1 MVSVL
6 PDLPA
11 VDRTFDYL
19 LSPQLARGAAIGSI
33 VRVPLAGRVVRGWIV
48 GWDVQPPAGVR
59 LSEIRK
65 LTGAGPSQEMIELC
79 RWAAWRWGSRHAIFL
94 RMASPDRVVGSIA
107 QRPGQER
114 PGPQRPGPERSGPE
128 RSGPADPLMSPRSV
142 LRLPPVDDGFEV
154 ALRATRHGDALIICP
169 SVRSA
174 TSMARRLRSAGVRT
188 ALHPDDWGRAA
199 AGGVTV
205 VGPRSAAF
213 APMPSLAAVVVVD
226 EHDEAL
232 QAEGSP
238 TWHAREVALE
248 RARRARVPAVMTS
261 AIPSLEA
268 LSRSPLQLV
277 DRRTERLGWPAM
289 IVIDRRD
296 EDLGRTG
303 LLSERLVPLLREP
316 GHVVCVLNTVGRARL
331 LACGSCGT
339 VERCERCDA
348 AVSQIE
354 PGRLRCR
361 RCGLERPEV
370 CQSCGSTTLRLL
382 RQGVSRVAEELSAL
396 VGEPVNE
403 ISHRTPF
410 DQPASRVVVG
420 TEAALH
426 RSDRADRVIF
436 LEFDQ
441 ELLAPRYRASEQA
454 LGLLA
459 RAGRLVGG
467 RRGSVVVQT
476 RHPDHPVLRAAA
488 TGDPGPVTEAEDLL
502 RRELDLPP
510 AATLAV
516 IGGPAGPGFLEAL
529 VLPDGCV
536 RLEMATQSVVTTH
549 DRPALLDALAATPR
563 PPGRLRLQIDPLR
576 IPQPSP
582 PG

>member
-1 MVSVL
+1 MGPGLVVSVL
-6 PDLPA
+6 VDLPA
-11 VDRTFDYL
+11 VDRSFDYL
-19 LSPQLARGAAIGSI
+19 LPAQLADRATVGSI

-48 GWDVQPPAGVR
+48 DWDVQPPAGVR

-65 LTGAGPSQEMIELC
+65 LTSAGPSPEMIDLC
-79 RWAAWRWGSRHAIFL
+79 RWAAWRWGSRLAVFL
-94 RMASPDRVVGSIA
+94 RMASPDRVVGSIVPKPVATVA
-107 QRPGQER
+107 Q
-114 PGPQRPGPERSGPE
+114 
-128 RSGPADPLMSPRSV
+128 PLEPLRSPRSV
-142 LRLPPVDDGFEV
+142 LRLPPADDGFEV
-154 ALRATRHGDALIICP
+154 AVRSTRHGDALVICP

-174 TSMARRLRSAGVRT
+174 NSMARRLRAAGVRT

-213 APMPSLAAVVVVD
+213 APMPALAAVVVID

-261 AIPSLEA
+261 AVPSLEA
-268 LSRSPLQLV
+268 LSRSPLELV
-277 DRRTERLGWPAM
+277 DRRTEREGWPAM

-296 EDLGRTG
+296 EDLARTG

-354 PGRLRCR
+354 SGRLRCR

-370 CQSCGSTTLRLL
+370 CQSCGSTSLRLL

-396 VGEPVNE
+396 VGEPVSE
-403 ISHRTPF
+403 ISHRTPA
-410 DQPASRVVVG
+410 DQPASRVVIG

-467 RRGSVVVQT
+467 RRGSIVVQT

-488 TGDPGPVTEAEDLL
+488 TADPGPVTEAEAVL
-502 RRELDLPP
+502 RGELEMPP

-529 VLPDGCV
+529 VLPDGCS
-536 RLEMATQSVVTTH
+536 RLDVGTQSVIATH

-576 IPQPSP
+576 IPQ
-582 PG
+582 GA